1 MNTSDLINPERIF
14 VFTNIEGV
22 LARPGSANLALR
34 SVLDDCDELWCWAGP
49 FIELAEEF
57 DVALVIR
64 SSWTLQM
71 PLDRI
76 IDLMPKSLAARV
88 VGAADPIAELRFSGV
103 RRIAYAYD
111 VINNYVIRNHI
122 GKWCAVDD
130 RQEAWPARELWR
142 LIKPESTAGLGHA
155 EAIAELRCVL
165 TRLANNESPIRMS
178 DAD

>member
-1 MNTSDLINPERIF
+1 MNASDRINSERIF

-22 LARPGSANLALR
+22 LARPGSAHLALR
-34 SVLDDCDELWCWAGP
+34 NVLEDCDELWCWAGP

-71 PLDRI
+71 PLERI
-76 IDLMPKSLAARV
+76 VELMPRPLAARV
-88 VGAADPIAELRFSGV
+88 VGSTDPIAEIRFSGI
-103 RRIAYAYD
+103 RRIAYTYD

-122 GKWCAVDD
+122 ERWCAVDD
-130 RQEAWPARELWR
+130 RQEAWPASELWR
-142 LIKPESTAGLGHA
+142 LVRPESTVGLEHA
-155 EAIAELRCVL
+155 ETTTALRCVL
-165 TRLANNESPIRMS
+165 TRLASNESRGRTP